1 MKTKKIAKILCI
13 CIIALSF
20 FGISTIMPIYSYSE
34 EIISYINSQ
43 IAINLVIIDFIS
55 TSILISIA
63 FLSLFWKK
71 KAILPSILLF
81 IVIGLQIFIL
91 LYNSFINPYFWFSDS
106 SYILL
111 IQIFAILV
119 ALFSFFTAMLIR
131 ASGLP
136 FDKKKVFIHKFKT
149 IFESILLKI
158 TLVWVYLPIIAGI
171 LFEMMLQFSIAYLSW
186 ILFNSWSRRGWVNS
200 WIVIFHFNPSFRIDI
215 LLIVEICIFT
225 IGFLLFLYGLV
236 FIVKARKNHIDLI
249 QKGPYKYIRHP
260 QNLGI
265 LIMMFPFA
273 LYTPWIHDIGIRIG
287 DILSWTLFCLVMI
300 FCSDFEEIRMKKGL
314 SEEYENY
321 RLRTGFFIPKLRYQ
335 KVNQAKDTKV
345 NYLKRYSLLILGYI
359 IFILIMFFIVQDLLE
374 KGYFKIRVL

>member
-1 MKTKKIAKILCI
+1 MKIKKIAKILCI
-13 CIIALSF
+13 CIIALNF
-20 FGISTIMPIYSYSE
+20 FGILTIMQIYSYSE
-34 EIISYINSQ
+34 EIISFIYSQ
-43 IAINLVIIDFIS
+43 IAINLVIIDFVS

-71 KAILPSILLF
+71 NAILPSILLF
-81 IVIGLQIFIL
+81 IVMGLQIFIL

-106 SYILL
+106 SYILE
-111 IQIFAILV
+111 IQIIAILT
-119 ALFSFFTAMLIR
+119 ALFSFCTATLIR

-136 FDKKKVFIHKFKT
+136 FDKKKVFICKFKT
-149 IFESILLKI
+149 IFESIMLKI
-158 TLVWVYLPIIAGI
+158 ILVWVYLPIIVGI
-171 LFEMMLQFSIAYLSW
+171 LFEMVIQFSIAYLSW
-186 ILFNSWSRRGWVNS
+186 IIFNSWSRQGWINS
-200 WIVIFHFNPSFRIDI
+200 WIVIFHFDPSFRIDI
-215 LLIVEICIFT
+215 LFIAEIFIFT

-236 FIVKARKNHIDLI
+236 FIVKARKNRIDLI

-321 RLRTGFFIPKLRYQ
+321 RLKTGFFIPKLRHQ
-335 KVNQAKDTKV
+335 KINQAKDTKL
-345 NYLKRYSLLILGYI
+345 NYLKRYCLLILGYF
-359 IFILIMFFIVQDLLE
+359 IFILIIFFIVQDLLE
-374 KGYFKIRVL
+374 KGYLIQTL

>member
-1 MKTKKIAKILCI
+1 MKTKNIAKILCI

-20 FGISTIMPIYSYSE
+20 FGILTIMPIYSYSE
-34 EIISYINSQ
+34 EEISFINSQ
-43 IAINLVIIDFIS
+43 IAINLVIIAFFS

-71 KAILPSILLF
+71 NAILPSILLF
-81 IVIGLQIFIL
+81 IVIGLQIFNL

-111 IQIFAILV
+111 IQIFAILA

-131 ASGLP
+131 ASGFP

-149 IFESILLKI
+149 IFESIVLKI

-171 LFEMMLQFSIAYLSW
+171 LFDMMEQFSIAYLSW
-186 ILFNSWSRRGWVNS
+186 ILFNSWSRRDWINS
-200 WIVIFHFNPSFRIDI
+200 WIVIFRFNPSFRIDI
-215 LLIVEICIFT
+215 LFIVEICIFT

-236 FIVKARKNHIDLI
+236 FIAKARKNRIDLI

-260 QNLGI
+260 QNLGL

-300 FCSDFEEIRMKKGL
+300 FFSDFEETRMKKGL

-374 KGYFKIRVL
+374 KGYLIQTL